1 MRYISSFLFFF
12 FLLGCLLAQDL
23 QMDHFSALSPRNIG
37 PAGMSGRVTSIDV
50 DPFDEDRILAG
61 TASGGVWLSENGGI
75 SWEPIFDDAPVQ
87 SVGSLAFNPI
97 NSSEIW
103 VGTGEGNPRNSM
115 NTGEG
120 IFKSI
125 DGGKTWKRMGL
136 EKTKTI
142 HRILINPHDPNIVYV
157 GSLGAPWGTN
167 KERGVFKTVDG
178 GANWEKVLY
187 LNDSTGCADL
197 ILDPSNPNK
206 LVAAMWTFGRKPWTF
221 NSGGQDSGIYTTF
234 DGGENWARRTDEH
247 GLPKGKL
254 GRIGLAIAPSSPNIV
269 YALVESEKHNGFF
282 KSTNGGINWKFVSKT
297 GNRPFYYND
306 IFVDPSNENRI
317 FSLHSIVSRSEDGG
331 RTFQAILPYVW
342 NGGVHPDHHAFW
354 VSSKNPDYMIE
365 GNDGGLNISRDRGET
380 WQFIEN
386 LPLAQFYHINHDMEI
401 PYNVMGGMQDNG
413 SWVGPSTIWKN
424 GGIKNEDW
432 QEVYFGDGF
441 DVVPTPDDSRYVY
454 AMSQG
459 GYLGFIDRETG
470 RSRSVSPVHPDS
482 VRLRFNWNAGIAQ
495 DPFSNCGVYYGSQFV
510 HYSQDCGQSWKII
523 SPDLTTNDPDKQQQ
537 AKSGGLTLDVTDAE
551 NFTTILAIA
560 PSPHNQS
567 IIWVGTDD
575 GNLQLT
581 RDGGKNWTN
590 LSNRLPGMPAGS
602 WIPQIVLSP
611 HTAGEAFIVVND
623 YRRNNYTP
631 MAFHTKDFGA
641 TFTRIVDRN
650 QVHGHV
656 ISIVQDPVSP
666 NLLFLGTDYGLYW
679 SINKGKNWMKWM
691 EGFPSVSTSDL
702 KIHPRDPDLIIGT
715 FGRAAW
721 IMDDIQPLRDLAEQ
735 GKGMLNQPFKAF
747 DAPDAYM
754 AQYRSVEGMRFHA
767 DATFSARNKPR
778 GALLTVWVK
787 SSGKEDKKEPKAD

>member
-1 MRYISSFLFFF
+1 M
-12 FLLGCLLAQDL
+12 
-23 QMDHFSALSPRNIG
+23 
-37 PAGMSGRVTSIDV
+37 
-50 DPFDEDRILAG
+50 
-61 TASGGVWLSENGGI
+61 
-75 SWEPIFDDAPVQ
+75 
-87 SVGSLAFNPI
+87 
-97 NSSEIW
+97 
-103 VGTGEGNPRNSM
+103 
-115 NTGEG
+115 
-120 IFKSI
+120 
-125 DGGKTWKRMGL
+125 
-136 EKTKTI
+136 
-142 HRILINPHDPNIVYV
+142 
-157 GSLGAPWGTN
+157 
-167 KERGVFKTVDG
+167 
-178 GANWEKVLY
+178 
-187 LNDSTGCADL
+187 
-197 ILDPSNPNK
+197 
-206 LVAAMWTFGRKPWTF
+206 
-221 NSGGQDSGIYTTF
+221 
-234 DGGENWARRTDEH
+234 
-247 GLPKGKL
+247 
-254 GRIGLAIAPSSPNIV
+254 
-269 YALVESEKHNGFF
+269 
-282 KSTNGGINWKFVSKT
+282 
-297 GNRPFYYND
+297 
-306 IFVDPSNENRI
+306 
-317 FSLHSIVSRSEDGG
+317 
-331 RTFQAILPYVW
+331 
-342 NGGVHPDHHAFW
+342 
-354 VSSKNPDYMIE
+354 
-365 GNDGGLNISRDRGET
+365 
-380 WQFIEN
+380 
-386 LPLAQFYHINHDMEI
+386 
-401 PYNVMGGMQDNG
+401 
-413 SWVGPSTIWKN
+413 
-424 GGIKNEDW
+424 
-432 QEVYFGDGF
+432 
-441 DVVPTPDDSRYVY
+441 
-454 AMSQG
+454 
-459 GYLGFIDRETG
+459 
-470 RSRSVSPVHPDS
+470 
-482 VRLRFNWNAGIAQ
+482 
-495 DPFSNCGVYYGSQFV
+495 
-510 HYSQDCGQSWKII
+510 
-523 SPDLTTNDPDKQQQ
+523 TTNDPDKQQQ

-787 SSGKEDKKEPKAD
+787 SSGKEDKKEPKADKPAESKKKKGQKAETPSANSEEKAKTPKGPANKKLKVEVLDQQDKVIRTFHRKIEKDTGLVRFTWNMRKDGVRYPSWRTPKADADRPSGMGVLPGTYKVRYTWGDFMDSASVTVKQDPRLEVSEADLVAKARGYQEYYD